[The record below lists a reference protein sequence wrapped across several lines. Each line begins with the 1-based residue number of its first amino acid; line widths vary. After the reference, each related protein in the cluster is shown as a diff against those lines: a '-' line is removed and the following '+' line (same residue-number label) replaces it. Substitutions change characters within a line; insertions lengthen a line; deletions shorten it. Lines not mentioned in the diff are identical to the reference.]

1 MYAADQQTS
10 SEMLLNAQVLY
21 VQSNLCMEY
30 YLQISIIWNN
40 NIVEVST
47 FCILFRLPVFKWN
60 SMSLTLFVQ
69 TLLYVDKMPA
79 WTTQNIEDQVAA

>member
-30 YLQISIIWNN
+30 YLQISII
-40 NIVEVST
+40 
-47 FCILFRLPVFKWN
+47 
-60 SMSLTLFVQ
+60 
-69 TLLYVDKMPA
+69 
-79 WTTQNIEDQVAA
+79 